1 MSPLC
6 VTGCLTTEFCLRK
19 NLVFPLVS
27 VGNLT
32 VGGTGKTPHTG
43 IYCRYAGDGLQYCC
57 VKSRIQAQD
66 KRIYSCEFNS
76 TPDSVGDE
84 PLQIYRKFG
93 SRVKSGCL
101 RRSTQ
106 GDTRN
111 DQTVSQYRTY
121 RS

>member
-1 MSPLC
+1 MRNWMFDNRILPQE
-6 VTGCLTTEFCLRK
+6 EFG
-19 NLVFPLVS
+19 VPIVS

-32 VGGTGKTPHTG
+32 VGGTGKAPPYG

-106 GDTRN
+106 GG
-111 DQTVSQYRTY
+111 YAK
-121 RS
+121 